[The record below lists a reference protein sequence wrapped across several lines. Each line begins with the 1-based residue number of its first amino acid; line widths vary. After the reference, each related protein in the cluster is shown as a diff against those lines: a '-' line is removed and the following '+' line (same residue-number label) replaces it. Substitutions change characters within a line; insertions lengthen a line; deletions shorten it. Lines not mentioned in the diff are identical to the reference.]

1 MHGVA
6 RKRTWTPIPYRVLV
20 PRPVRNVICPGRA
33 ISVER
38 DVLGPLRE
46 QAPCYAMGHAAGLA
60 AAQAVREDL
69 AFAEVDS
76 DALREALVS
85 AGAIVEF
92 APPREPQRGAPGRPR
107 R

>member
-6 RKRTWTPIPYRVLV
+6 RKRSFTPIPYRVLV
-20 PRPVRNVICPGRA
+20 PRPIANVICPGRA

-60 AAQAVREDL
+60 AAQAVRENVS
-69 AFAEVDS
+69 FSSVDT
-76 DALREALVS
+76 DALREALS
-85 AGAIVEF
+85 SDGAIVDFHPE
-92 APPREPQRGAPGRPR
+92 PPS
-107 R
+107 